1 MIKTSFLFIL
11 IKYFFFPLI
20 LSVFLTL
27 ALIKISKKLNIS
39 VSLNKDRWHKSPK
52 SNLGGIAIFLSFLV
66 PFLII
71 EARLKNHFY
80 LLLPFF
86 LIFTLGLLDDFFNL
100 KPSVKLIFQIIVA
113 VMLIHQGFFFSA
125 SGTNLIDF
133 SLSLIWII
141 GITNAFNLIDNMD
154 GLSGGIAFIC
164 GLSIFSLFM
173 IQNNSQG
180 TILSLILCASILGFL
195 FFNFPPA
202 KIFMGNSGSYFL
214 GISFSILSFQVF
226 SNSRTQII
234 PLILFLF
241 LIFFVPTFDTL
252 FVFIRRTFSNKLFF
266 RGGCDHISHTL
277 VEYGLSERKTVF
289 LLYTVNLI
297 SCALAISLNFL
308 I

>member
-1 MIKTSFLFIL
+1 MIKTFFLFIL

-27 ALIKISKKLNIS
+27 VLIKISKKLNIS
-39 VSLNKDRWHKSPK
+39 VSLNKDRWHKNPV
-52 SNLGGIAIFLSFLV
+52 SNLGGIAIFFSFLV
-66 PFLII
+66 PFLMI
-71 EARLKNHFY
+71 EAKLQNHYYPLFP
-80 LLLPFF
+80 LF

-100 KPSVKLIFQIIVA
+100 KPFVKLIFQIIAA
-113 VMLIHQGFFFSA
+113 VMLIHQGFYFSV

-164 GLSIFSLFM
+164 GLSIFSFFM

-180 TILSLILCASILGFL
+180 PILSLILCASVLGFL

-214 GISFSILSFQVF
+214 GISFSLMSFQVF
-226 SNSRTQII
+226 TEGRTQIVLI
-234 PLILFLF
+234 ILFLF
-241 LIFFVPTFDTL
+241 LVFFVPIFDSL
-252 FVFIRRTFSNKLFF
+252 FVFIKRSFSKKFF
-266 RGGCDHISHTL
+266 FQGGCDHISHTL
-277 VEYGLSERKTVF
+277 VLYGLSEWKTVL
-289 LLYTVNLI
+289 LLYTVNFI
-297 SCALAISLNFL
+297 CCALAISLNIL